1 MDNLL
6 DNQIIRAALILFIIL
21 YGLNLSKIKL
31 PPYIKDLF
39 NNTIFK
45 IAFLSLLLMTNL
57 NKDPHVAIIV
67 SVVFVLTLEYLNNEE
82 IKENFMYLESLIKK

>member
-57 NKDPHVAIIV
+57 HKDPHVAIIV

>member
-57 NKDPHVAIIV
+57 KKDPHVAIIV
-67 SVVFVLTLEYLNNEE
+67 SIVFVLTLEYLNNEE
-82 IKENFMYLESLIKK
+82 IKENFVYLESLIKK